1 MHASDPRQ
9 PEPKRSHL
17 SSRNAGGRQGERP
30 HQGRAGRRDIVRRTV
45 VDVNERRIARGLLGV
60 ARDLVARVVERGLH
74 LSDAAE
80 LLRSLRS
87 QPAWNPAPPP
97 IATVTLAEIYATQGH
112 KARALAVLDTVL
124 HNEPDHAIAR
134 QLRDKV
140 AIRTRRRASAP
151 ARDRR
156 RTTRR

>member
-1 MHASDPRQ
+1 MHASDLDSLS
-9 PEPKRSHL
+9 RSDL
-17 SSRNAGGRQGERP
+17 ISRAEMLGVDKASVLT
-30 HQGRAGRRDIVRRTV
+30 RAELADEIVRRTV
-45 VDVNERRIARGLLGV
+45 VDVNERRMARGLLGV

-124 HNEPDHAIAR
+124 QNEPDHAIAR

-140 AIRTRRRASAP
+140 AIEQVAAP
-151 ARDRR
+151 VLPPETDDVLPGD
-156 RTTRR
+156 